1 VSLEIEKLYYR
12 YGPMVLRRCRQL
24 LPDDDLAQEA
34 MQEVFMKILK
44 RQAELDLNQPSSL
57 LYRIATNICLNLIRE
72 RKIKYSN
79 EDENIILEI
88 ATNENLEYQT
98 FSSRLLDRILVKQT
112 ETTRVIA
119 LLHFY
124 DGMTLQEV
132 ANEVGMSV
140 SGVRKRLKLFKQ
152 SIEHLKH
159 EI

>member
-1 VSLEIEKLYYR
+1 MSLEIEKLYYR